1 MSHNTNKRIAQNT
14 LFLYFRTLVILL
26 VSLYTSRIVLNVL
39 GIDDYGI
46 YNVVGGIVLMFQF
59 LNVGMIDVSQRF
71 LTYELGK
78 NDGQQLQK
86 VFSTSLIIHLIII
99 FFLLILAE
107 TVGLWFLNHKMN
119 IPTSRI
125 IAANW
130 VFQFSILTFIIK
142 IFSVPYN
149 ASIVAHEHMKVYAY
163 VSILEV
169 ILQFVTLLVSIMYTL
184 YCKKY
189 FKECKF
195 RNDIDKQL
203 LHKMLSFAGWSFLG
217 NIGYSLKMQGINILI
232 NLFFGPAV
240 NAARGVAYQVNAG
253 IYNFVS
259 NFQIAMKPQI
269 TKRYAMGDTN
279 SMMVLVHNSSRY
291 SFFLLLYL
299 TLPVLIKTPY
309 ILHLWLGI
317 VPEYTVMFLRLVLI
331 VTLINSITGPVAT
344 AIQAKGKIKLFQT
357 IILVITLLD
366 IPISYIVLKSG
377 YPPYTVMYISILT
390 ELIALIARIWILN
403 ALIPM
408 HISNFIIEV
417 IGRSLLVFIL
427 AAIIPTGLS
436 QYIPDTFTGFILICI
451 ITVSSTTIV
460 LLTVGL
466 KTAERSLIYKKAI
479 RTIQTTKS

>member
-1 MSHNTNKRIAQNT
+1 
-14 LFLYFRTLVILL
+14 
-26 VSLYTSRIVLNVL
+26 
-39 GIDDYGI
+39 
-46 YNVVGGIVLMFQF
+46 
-59 LNVGMIDVSQRF
+59 
-71 LTYELGK
+71 
-78 NDGQQLQK
+78 
-86 VFSTSLIIHLIII
+86 
-99 FFLLILAE
+99 
-107 TVGLWFLNHKMN
+107 
-119 IPTSRI
+119 
-125 IAANW
+125 
-130 VFQFSILTFIIK
+130 
-142 IFSVPYN
+142 
-149 ASIVAHEHMKVYAY
+149 
-163 VSILEV
+163 
-169 ILQFVTLLVSIMYTL
+169 
-184 YCKKY
+184 
-189 FKECKF
+189 
-195 RNDIDKQL
+195 
-203 LHKMLSFAGWSFLG
+203 
-217 NIGYSLKMQGINILI
+217 MQGINILI

-309 ILHLWLGI
+309 ILNRWLGI

-479 RTIQTTKS
+479 RTIQTTKL

>member
-1 MSHNTNKRIAQNT
+1 MS
-14 LFLYFRTLVILL
+14 
-26 VSLYTSRIVLNVL
+26 
-39 GIDDYGI
+39 
-46 YNVVGGIVLMFQF
+46 
-59 LNVGMIDVSQRF
+59 
-71 LTYELGK
+71 
-78 NDGQQLQK
+78 
-86 VFSTSLIIHLIII
+86 
-99 FFLLILAE
+99 
-107 TVGLWFLNHKMN
+107 
-119 IPTSRI
+119 
-125 IAANW
+125 
-130 VFQFSILTFIIK
+130 
-142 IFSVPYN
+142 
-149 ASIVAHEHMKVYAY
+149 
-163 VSILEV
+163 
-169 ILQFVTLLVSIMYTL
+169 FVTLLVSITYTL

>member
-1 MSHNTNKRIAQNT
+1 M
-14 LFLYFRTLVILL
+14 
-26 VSLYTSRIVLNVL
+26 
-39 GIDDYGI
+39 
-46 YNVVGGIVLMFQF
+46 
-59 LNVGMIDVSQRF
+59 
-71 LTYELGK
+71 
-78 NDGQQLQK
+78 
-86 VFSTSLIIHLIII
+86 
-99 FFLLILAE
+99 
-107 TVGLWFLNHKMN
+107 
-119 IPTSRI
+119 
-125 IAANW
+125 
-130 VFQFSILTFIIK
+130 FQFSILTFIIK

-169 ILQFVTLLVSIMYTL
+169 ILQLAIVFLLKGSASDKLILYAILMSFVTLLISIMYTL

-232 NLFFGPAV
+232 NLFFRTCSKRCTWCSLSSKCR
-240 NAARGVAYQVNAG
+240 NLY
-253 IYNFVS
+253 FVS

-357 IILVITLLD
+357 IILGITLLD

>member
-1 MSHNTNKRIAQNT
+1 MS
-14 LFLYFRTLVILL
+14 
-26 VSLYTSRIVLNVL
+26 
-39 GIDDYGI
+39 
-46 YNVVGGIVLMFQF
+46 
-59 LNVGMIDVSQRF
+59 
-71 LTYELGK
+71 
-78 NDGQQLQK
+78 
-86 VFSTSLIIHLIII
+86 
-99 FFLLILAE
+99 
-107 TVGLWFLNHKMN
+107 
-119 IPTSRI
+119 
-125 IAANW
+125 
-130 VFQFSILTFIIK
+130 
-142 IFSVPYN
+142 
-149 ASIVAHEHMKVYAY
+149 
-163 VSILEV
+163 
-169 ILQFVTLLVSIMYTL
+169 FVTLLVSITYTL

-408 HISNFIIEV
+408 HIPNFIIEV

>member
-1 MSHNTNKRIAQNT
+1 
-14 LFLYFRTLVILL
+14 
-26 VSLYTSRIVLNVL
+26 
-39 GIDDYGI
+39 
-46 YNVVGGIVLMFQF
+46 
-59 LNVGMIDVSQRF
+59 
-71 LTYELGK
+71 
-78 NDGQQLQK
+78 
-86 VFSTSLIIHLIII
+86 
-99 FFLLILAE
+99 
-107 TVGLWFLNHKMN
+107 
-119 IPTSRI
+119 
-125 IAANW
+125 
-130 VFQFSILTFIIK
+130 
-142 IFSVPYN
+142 
-149 ASIVAHEHMKVYAY
+149 
-163 VSILEV
+163 
-169 ILQFVTLLVSIMYTL
+169 
-184 YCKKY
+184 
-189 FKECKF
+189 
-195 RNDIDKQL
+195 
-203 LHKMLSFAGWSFLG
+203 
-217 NIGYSLKMQGINILI
+217 
-232 NLFFGPAV
+232 
-240 NAARGVAYQVNAG
+240 
-253 IYNFVS
+253 
-259 NFQIAMKPQI
+259 
-269 TKRYAMGDTN
+269 MGDTN

-366 IPISYIVLKSG
+366 IPISYIVLKFG

-466 KTAERSLIYKKAI
+466 KTAERSLIYKKVI